1 MPTEDFLDLFSKL
14 DKALRVLA
22 YVHLCR
28 KQSPLSGVRL
38 EAQDVAAAER
48 LMTICTHAQVFF

>member
-38 EAQDVAAAER
+38 EAQDVAAA
-48 LMTICTHAQVFF
+48 